1 MHEDENSQ
9 RKTLPKAFIQ
19 TGWPLYHEE
28 MGTIQDR
35 TVRKYGRRYWEKHR
49 DEIYAMANKRG
60 KLERWRP
67 ELYKQADPA
76 LVSKLVGSDVKRVYE
91 EIMKDERKL
100 FWIDDVRRIL
110 GEDITEF
117 FSSNIVVVEKK
128 GVFVHVAKSLLDSQI
143 KKLTELSDS
152 LGYGPYKYTYFWN
165 AFKAFK

>member
-1 MHEDENSQ
+1 
-9 RKTLPKAFIQ
+9 
-19 TGWPLYHEE
+19 

-60 KLERWRP
+60 RLERWRS
-67 ELYKQADPA
+67 ERYKQADRA
-76 LVSKLVGSDVKRVYE
+76 LVLKLAGGDMKRVYE
-91 EIMKDERKL
+91 EVMRDDRKL

-117 FSSNIVVVEKK
+117 FSSNIVVVNEK
-128 GVFVHVAKSLLDSQI
+128 GVFVHVTESLLDSQI
-143 KKLTELSDS
+143 KNLTELSDS
-152 LGYGPYKYTYFWN
+152 LDYGPYKYAYFWN